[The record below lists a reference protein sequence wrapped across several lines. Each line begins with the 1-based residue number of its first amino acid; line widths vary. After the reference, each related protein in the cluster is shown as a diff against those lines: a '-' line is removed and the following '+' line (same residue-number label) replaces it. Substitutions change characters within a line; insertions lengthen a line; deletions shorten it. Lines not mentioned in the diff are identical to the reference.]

1 MNPENIP
8 VQSTKTLINASL
20 VAVLLAVVILFIA
33 VLPAEY
39 GIDITGLGKQMG
51 LTVLSDIAQKRT
63 PSIAENCIKPVQT
76 LTDNKAKSSAGNP
89 NSDLQQLDDS
99 KTIQWMDT
107 VKIVIPPNKGL
118 EYKFAMQKGAE
129 LKYSWSTDGA
139 SIYFDFH
146 GEPKGA
152 KNGYFKSYLD
162 IMGSESKGALIAP
175 FEGIH
180 GWYWEN
186 ETSQPITIHLST
198 NGEYEALGVMK

>member
-8 VQSTKTLINASL
+8 VQSTKMLINASL
-20 VAVLLAVVILFIA
+20 VAVLLAIVILFTA

-39 GIDITGLGKQMG
+39 GIDMTGLGKKMG
-51 LTVLSDIAQKRT
+51 LTALSDIAQKRT
-63 PSIAENCIKPVQT
+63 PSIAENCLKSVQP
-76 LTDNKAKSSAGNP
+76 LADNKVKPSAGNP
-89 NSDLQQLDDS
+89 NIDLQPLDDS
-99 KTIQWMDT
+99 NATQWKDT

-118 EYKFAMQKGAE
+118 EYKFAMQKGAV

-162 IMGSESKGALIAP
+162 IVGNESKGILTAP

-186 ETSQPITIHLST
+186 ETSQPITIQLSS
-198 NGEYEALGVMK
+198 NGEYESLGVMK

>member
-20 VAVLLAVVILFIA
+20 VAMLLAVVILFTA

-39 GIDITGLGKQMG
+39 GIDITGLGKKMG
-51 LTVLSDIAQKRT
+51 LTALSDIAQKRT
-63 PSIAENCIKPVQT
+63 PSIAENCIKPVQP
-76 LTDNKAKSSAGNP
+76 LADNKTKPSAGNP
-89 NSDLQQLDDS
+89 TNSDLQPLDDS
-99 KTIQWMDT
+99 KPIQWMDT
-107 VKIVIPPNKGL
+107 VKIVI
-118 EYKFAMQKGAE
+118 KFAMQKGAE

-162 IMGSESKGALIAP
+162 IMGSESKGVLTAP

-198 NGEYEALGVMK
+198 NGEYEALGIMK